1 MTKMKTS
8 FLRFLSSALLI
19 VVMLGFSPALAGGQT
34 AAPAQQ
40 TASAAPTADL
50 DYRLGAGDKL
60 RMIIFGEEN
69 LTGEYVV
76 SAEGRLALPLIG
88 EIMAKDLSVGQLR
101 EIVEEKYK
109 QGYLKQPSVSLEV
122 LTYRPFYILGEVNKP
137 GEYPY
142 TSGLTVMKAVAT
154 AQGYTYRANTK
165 KVFIK
170 HTGSDAEKPYQVDS
184 QTVVAPGDV
193 IRVAERF
200 F

>member
-1 MTKMKTS
+1 MKTS
-8 FLRFLSSALLI
+8 FRRFLSSALLI
-19 VVMLGFSPALAGGQT
+19 VAVLGFSPAIAGGQT

-40 TASAAPTADL
+40 ATATATAAPTADV
-50 DYRLGAGDKL
+50 DYRLGPGDKL
-60 RMIIFGEEN
+60 RMIVFGEEN

-88 EIMAKDLSVGQLR
+88 EIMAKDISVGQLR
-101 EIVEEKYK
+101 QIVEEKYK
-109 QGYLKQPSVSLEV
+109 QGYLKEPSISLEV

-170 HTGSDAEKPYQVDS
+170 HTGSAAEQRYEVDS
-184 QTVVAPGDV
+184 QTLVAPGDV

>member
-8 FLRFLSSALLI
+8 FLRFLSSTLLI
-19 VVMLGFSPALAGGQT
+19 VAMLGFSPALAGGQT
-34 AAPAQQ
+34 AAPMQQ
-40 TASAAPTADL
+40 AAAPTADA

-60 RMIIFGEEN
+60 RMIVFGEEN

-88 EIMAKDLSVGQLR
+88 EVMAKDISVGQLR
-101 EIVEEKYK
+101 QIVEGKYK
-109 QGYLKQPSVSLEV
+109 QGYLKEPSISLEV

-170 HTGSDAEKPYQVDS
+170 HTGGAAEQPYQVDS
-184 QTVVAPGDV
+184 QTLVAPGDV

>member
-1 MTKMKTS
+1 MTKMKNS
-8 FLRFLSSALLI
+8 FLRFLSSAFLI
-19 VVMLGFSPALAGGQT
+19 VAMLGFSPALAGGQM

-40 TASAAPTADL
+40 TASAGPTADL

-101 EIVEEKYK
+101 QIVEEKYK

>member
-19 VVMLGFSPALAGGQT
+19 VAMLGFSPALASGQM

-40 TASAAPTADL
+40 AAATADL

-101 EIVEEKYK
+101 QIVEEKYK

-170 HTGSDAEKPYQVDS
+170 HTGATAEQPYQVDS
-184 QTVVAPGDV
+184 QTLVAPGDV

>member
-8 FLRFLSSALLI
+8 FPRFLSSALLI
-19 VVMLGFSPALAGGQT
+19 VAMLGFSPALAGGQT
-34 AAPAQQ
+34 VAPVQQAVAA
-40 TASAAPTADL
+40 TADL

-60 RMIIFGEEN
+60 RMIVFGEEN

-88 EIMAKDLSVGQLR
+88 EVMAKDLSVGQLR
-101 EIVEEKYK
+101 QIIEEKYK

-170 HTGSDAEKPYQVDS
+170 HTGGTAEQPYQVDS
-184 QTVVAPGDV
+184 QTLVAPGDV

>member
-19 VVMLGFSPALAGGQT
+19 VAMLGFSPALAGGQMGAPVQQAV
-34 AAPAQQ
+34 AA
-40 TASAAPTADL
+40 TADA

-60 RMIIFGEEN
+60 RMIVFGEEN

-88 EIMAKDLSVGQLR
+88 EVMAKDISVGQLR
-101 EIVEEKYK
+101 QIVEGKYK
-109 QGYLKQPSVSLEV
+109 QGYLKEPSISLEV

-170 HTGSDAEKPYQVDS
+170 HTGGAAEQPYQVDS
-184 QTVVAPGDV
+184 QTLVAPGDV

>member
-1 MTKMKTS
+1 MTKMKIS

-19 VVMLGFSPALAGGQT
+19 VAMLGFSPALAGGQ
-34 AAPAQQ
+34 PATPVQQ
-40 TASAAPTADL
+40 AAAPTADV

-60 RMIIFGEEN
+60 RMIVFGEEN

-88 EIMAKDLSVGQLR
+88 EIMAKDISVGQLR
-101 EIVEEKYK
+101 QIVEEKYK
-109 QGYLKQPSVSLEV
+109 QGYLKEPSISLEV

-170 HTGSDAEKPYQVDS
+170 HTGGAAEQPYQVDS
-184 QTVVAPGDV
+184 QTLVAPGDV